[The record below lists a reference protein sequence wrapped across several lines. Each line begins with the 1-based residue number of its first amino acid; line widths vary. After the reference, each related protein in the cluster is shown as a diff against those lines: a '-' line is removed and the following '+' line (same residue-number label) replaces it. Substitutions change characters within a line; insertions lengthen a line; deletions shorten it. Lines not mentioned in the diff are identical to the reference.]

1 MLGIISDIHGNT
13 VALEAVLAD
22 AKKQGV
28 EEFVCLG
35 DVANV
40 GPKPK
45 DTLRIVKS
53 LNCPVVLGN
62 TDAWLL
68 KPRTLDQVV
77 KITKDTPII
86 LDIEKWAAS
95 KLGAPEKDFISSWP
109 MYESFEYGNTSILA
123 FHATPTDFNTMV
135 LPSTGDTEVDEYFHS
150 FEAELYLHGHTHSQ
164 YLRKYRGSRIL
175 NPGSVGLPYMNIG
188 GKSIMPTFAE
198 YAILDIEDGQ
208 SNIRFR
214 RVRYQLQD
222 VLEMLKG
229 SDMPH
234 KDKWLEPIQQA

>member
-28 EEFVCLG
+28 EEFICLG

-68 KPRTLDQVV
+68 KPRTLDKVV

-86 LDIEKWAAS
+86 LDIEKWTSSQLDAT
-95 KLGAPEKDFISSWP
+95 EKDFIGSWP
-109 MYESFEYGNTSILA
+109 MNKKFKYKGVSIIA
-123 FHATPTDFNTMV
+123 FHATPSDFNTMV
-135 LPSTGDTEVDEYFHS
+135 LPSTCDAEVDEYFRG
-150 FEAELYLHGHTHSQ
+150 FEAELFIHGHTHSQ
-164 YLRKYRGSRIL
+164 YLRKYRGSRIM
-175 NPGSVGLPYMNIG
+175 NPGSVGLPYMNLG
-188 GKSIMPTFAE
+188 EKSIMPTFAE
-198 YAILDIEDGQ
+198 YAILGVEGGQ
-208 SNIRFR
+208 ANIRFR
-214 RVRYQLQD
+214 RIRYQLQD
-222 VLEMLKG
+222 ILEMLKG